1 MQSVDYFV
9 IVIYLV
15 GIVAAGMV
23 FAGRMKS
30 SSDMFAA
37 GGQSP
42 WWVSGLSGFMT
53 MFSAG
58 TFVVWGGIAYRYGFV
73 AVAINMCYGVA
84 ALFVGWFVAGRWRAM
99 GINSAAGFLQLR
111 FGGAVVQFYTWFQGA
126 VNIGSLGGA
135 IYALSMICLLYT
147 SDAADE

>member
-37 GGQSP
+37 GGLSP

-58 TFVVWGGIAYRYGFV
+58 TFVVWGGHRLPLRFRRRRHQHVLRRGGFV
-73 AVAINMCYGVA
+73 CWLVCGRKVASD
-84 ALFVGWFVAGRWRAM
+84 GR
-99 GINSAAGFLQLR
+99 
-111 FGGAVVQFYTWFQGA
+111 QFRR
-126 VNIGSLGGA
+126 
-135 IYALSMICLLYT
+135 
-147 SDAADE
+147 